1 MADRSA
7 IEWTEATWNPLR
19 GCSRV
24 SAGCQH
30 CYAER
35 VAARFSG
42 PGQPYE
48 GLIHPST
55 RGWNGTVRLVPE
67 MLDQPLRWKRPRRIF
82 VNSMSDLFHESVSDN
97 TIAAIFAVMACAP
110 QHTFQV
116 LTKRPARARQW
127 FATMMADNQAAKMH
141 ESLKGA
147 MGYHH
152 PRRPA
157 VNPGPW
163 PLPNVWLGVSVE
175 NQAAADERIPLLL
188 ECPTATRWLSC
199 EPLLGRVDLCESL
212 GMWWNATMQCFEST
226 GVEFNRHRDG
236 GYRIGWVVAG
246 GESGA
251 DARPMHPDWT
261 RALRD
266 QCAAAGVPFF
276 FKQWGNWVPA
286 EQAGCSMDEC
296 YASSVGG
303 WVEMDGAWSSGE
315 NARPERLQ
323 AAHVFRVGKKLAGRL
338 LDDIEHDAYPPASMS
353 FLTNSNPASLAASN
367 ESKEGGA
374 SKRLGGKS
382 PC

>member
-35 VAARFSG
+35 VAARFCSR
-42 PGQPYE
+42 GQPYE
-48 GLIHPST
+48 GLIHPVT

-82 VNSMSDLFHESVSDN
+82 VNSMSDLFHESVSDSI
-97 TIAAIFAVMACAP
+97 IAAIFAVMACAP

-127 FATMMADNQAAKMH
+127 FATMMASNQAAKMH

-175 NQAAADERIPLLL
+175 NQAAADERLPPLLQ
-188 ECPTATRWLSC
+188 CPAAVRWLSC

-212 GMWWNATMQCFEST
+212 GMWWNTTMQCFE
-226 GVEFNRHRDG
+226 GIGAEFNRHRDG
-236 GYRIGWVVAG
+236 GRRIGWVVAG

-251 DARPMHPDWT
+251 GARPMHPDWV
-261 RALRD
+261 RALRN
-266 QCAAAGVPFF
+266 QCAAADVPFF
-276 FKQWGNWVPA
+276 FKQWGEWEVASAANGYTGSVMPETGKRFTWLGLDGRTANPSSLGLPDA
-286 EQAGCSMDEC
+286 
-296 YASSVGG
+296 YAMARGG
-303 WVEMDGAWSSGE
+303 M
-315 NARPERLQ
+315 
-323 AAHVFRVGKKLAGRL
+323 KKTGRL
-338 LDDIEHDAYPPASMS
+338 LDGIEHNAYPGTSA
-353 FLTNSNPASLAASN
+353 
-367 ESKEGGA
+367 
-374 SKRLGGKS
+374 
-382 PC
+382 